1 MHGKIH
7 AQVLYMRQALEI
19 RTPKQ
24 TGHSQRHMTELWKM
38 RRLVTFNGTNRH
50 DLLEAEGHQLSLNFH
65 QAYAPDETDGVVGG
79 QGGGEGVQ

>member
-1 MHGKIH
+1 
-7 AQVLYMRQALEI
+7 
-19 RTPKQ
+19 
-24 TGHSQRHMTELWKM
+24 M